1 MKVLLKKS
9 EAAEPFTFSFVDDGG
24 KMVVKSENYAA
35 KKSAENGIE
44 SVKKNAQIDGRYEMK
59 DAKNGKFYFNVKAS
73 NGQIVGTCAL
83 FVSDADRATAASL
96 LKRAGPPAPVDD
108 QTA

>member
-9 EAAEPFTFSFVDDGG
+9 QAAEPFTFSFVDDGG

-44 SVKKNAQIDGRYEMK
+44 SVKKNAQNDGRYQMSE
-59 DAKNGKFYFNVKAS
+59 AKNGKLYFNLKAS
-73 NGQIVGTCAL
+73 NGQIVGTSAL
-83 FVSDADRATAASL
+83 FDSDADRTAAVAL
-96 LKRAGPPAPVDD
+96 LKSEGPNAPVDD